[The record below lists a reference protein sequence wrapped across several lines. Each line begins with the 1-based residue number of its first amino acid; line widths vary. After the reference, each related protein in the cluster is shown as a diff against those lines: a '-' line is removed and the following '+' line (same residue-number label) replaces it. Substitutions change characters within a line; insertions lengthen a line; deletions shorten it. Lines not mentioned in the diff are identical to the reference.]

1 MNHPHSISR
10 ATPSSAEEV
19 AHMVGELLSEIMATI
34 GSQAFHFD
42 FEETLERLL
51 AFIKQEKYFVF
62 VAHTADGK
70 AIGFVSMYESYAL
83 YAEGAFGT
91 IPELFV
97 RPQYRS
103 GAVGKALIR
112 ACKELGMQRGWRRIE
127 VTTPPLPEFDRTLN
141 FYLQHGFSI
150 SGGRK
155 LKFNLAADGTAIHNE
170 DVLKA

>member
-1 MNHPHSISR
+1 MNHPYSISR

-19 AHMVGELLSEIMATI
+19 ARMVGELLHEIMVTI
-34 GSQAFHFD
+34 GNQAFRFD

-70 AIGFVSMYESYAL
+70 AIGFVSIYESYAL

-103 GAVGKALIR
+103 SSVGTSLVQ
-112 ACKELGMQRGWRRIE
+112 ACKELGAQRGWRRIE

-155 LKFNLAADGTAIHNE
+155 LKCDLEADGAATNNE